1 MMWDRTLILE
11 TEELIREFFLKIKY
25 DEIHLFGIQ
34 IRLDKYLDQ
43 IHKNTIILGY
53 LREEIVV
60 DVPDVSRHQLHRL
73 LVSGQEPGVRGEVHG
88 RQLLGEVGLAR
99 RVVVE
104 VQGDGEPGGVLNRV

>member
-1 MMWDRTLILE
+1 MNRNVSG
-11 TEELIREFFLKIKY
+11 
-25 DEIHLFGIQ
+25 H
-34 IRLDKYLDQ
+34 
-43 IHKNTIILGY
+43 

-104 VQGDGEPGGVLNRV
+104 VQGDGEPRGVLNRV